1 MAANCNSLVY
11 HKHIDSCKK
20 KTKDYTKS
28 MDYNYL
34 YLNMQSMAHASME

>member
-1 MAANCNSLVY
+1 MVDNCNSLVN

-20 KTKDYTKS
+20 KTKAYTKS

-34 YLNMQSMAHASME
+34 YLNMQSMARASMI